1 MNFLDLVK
9 TRYSVRSYDSRP
21 IEKEKMDYV
30 MECARMAPRL
40 SIFSRGSSS
49 S

>member
-1 MNFLDLVK
+1 MSFLDLVK

-30 MECARMAPRL
+30 ME
-40 SIFSRGSSS
+40 
-49 S
+49 